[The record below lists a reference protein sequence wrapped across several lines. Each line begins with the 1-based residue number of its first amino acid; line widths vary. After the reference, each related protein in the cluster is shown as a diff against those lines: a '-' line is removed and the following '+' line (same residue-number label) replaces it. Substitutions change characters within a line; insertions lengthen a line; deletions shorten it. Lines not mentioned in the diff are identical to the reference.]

1 MSLMGHV
8 LVFSVLI
15 LIIIALLF
23 GFIMITYSEQKRE
36 RRGFVYNLMNEKGV
50 SFLFH
55 VLIWVIVVV
64 MQGVLIFYFLE

>member
-1 MSLMGHV
+1 MSFMGHF
-8 LVFSVLI
+8 LVFSVLV

-23 GFIMITYSEQKRE
+23 GFIMITYSEQKRG
-36 RRGFVYNLMNEKGV
+36 RRGIVYNLMNKRGV

-55 VLIWVIVVV
+55 ALIWVIVVV